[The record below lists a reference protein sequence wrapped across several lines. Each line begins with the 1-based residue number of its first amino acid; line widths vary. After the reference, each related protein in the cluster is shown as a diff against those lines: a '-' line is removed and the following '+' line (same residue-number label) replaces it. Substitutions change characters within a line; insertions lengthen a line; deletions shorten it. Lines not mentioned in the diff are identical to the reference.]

1 MAVEVR
7 QMLTPADVERMVNS
21 GELSQD
27 EFWEFANG
35 EIVWLA
41 PAHHPQ
47 GVICTLISYQLVGF
61 ARGIGA
67 VVFDGQAGFWVGNH
81 FQQLRAPDVSLV
93 TQKRRHI
100 VANGAFSSE
109 APDLAVEVLS
119 DEQFGRAY
127 ALNKLD
133 EYFAAGAKVVWFADY
148 RDESVREH
156 VAGEVDYRIYHGDAE
171 ITLDAIAPGF
181 RCRVSEF
188 FPDD

>member
-1 MAVEVR
+1 MAIEVKTR
-7 QMLTPADVERMVNS
+7 LTPADIERMVAS

-27 EFWEFANG
+27 EFWEFVNG

-47 GVICTLISYQLVGF
+47 GVICACIVATLVPFGK
-61 ARGIGA
+61 RIGGL
-67 VVFDGQAGFWVGNH
+67 VFDGQAGFWVGND

-93 TQKRRHI
+93 TRERRHI
-100 VANGAFSSE
+100 VADGRFSSE

-119 DEQFGRAY
+119 DEQFNRAY
-127 ALNKLD
+127 ALTKLD
-133 EYFAAGAKVVWFADY
+133 EYFAGGAKAVWFVDY
-148 RDESVREH
+148 RDHSVREH
-156 VAGEVDYRIYHGDAE
+156 LSNQAEYRVYRGDAE

-188 FPDD
+188 FPED